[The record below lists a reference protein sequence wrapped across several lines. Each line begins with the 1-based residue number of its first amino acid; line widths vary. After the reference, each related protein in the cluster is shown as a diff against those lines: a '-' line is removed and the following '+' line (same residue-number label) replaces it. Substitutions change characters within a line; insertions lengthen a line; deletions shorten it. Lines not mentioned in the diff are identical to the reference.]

1 MWILREVEQPV
12 TKQNVIHELKNHRLI
27 MTLTRIIKNTRSAQC
42 EHCEAMLKDVYK
54 CMDGELQDI
63 RNRGNDE

>member
-1 MWILREVEQPV
+1 V

-27 MTLTRIIKNTRSAQC
+27 MTLLRIIKNTRSSQC
-42 EHCEAMLKDVYK
+42 EHCEVLLKDVYK
-54 CMDGELQDI
+54 CMDDELQDI

>member
-1 MWILREVEQPV
+1 M

-27 MTLTRIIKNTRSAQC
+27 MTLLRIIKNTRSAQC
-42 EHCEAMLKDVYK
+42 EHCEVLLKDVYK
-54 CMDGELQDI
+54 CMDDELQNI